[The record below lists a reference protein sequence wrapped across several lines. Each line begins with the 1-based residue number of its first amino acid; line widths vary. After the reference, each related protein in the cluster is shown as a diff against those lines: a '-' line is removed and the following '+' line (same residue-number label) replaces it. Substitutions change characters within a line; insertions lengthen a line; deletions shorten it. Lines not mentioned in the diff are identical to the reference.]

1 MTEQNQICTVH
12 VISEALYCA
21 ATSDKN
27 CFTAVSKVVFTAKVS
42 RSAQSA
48 AAAAGSQ
55 AATATAHW
63 RAGCSGAG
71 CQDNDCLPSVRSPLF
86 RGCAAKNWEKR
97 LTFLTNANTVLYA
110 VRTESMSCTC
120 LIVTQQFA
128 GGNIK
133 CQAKLNLVFLPLSTT
148 RQGQPAVRKLP
159 MQHITIYLM
168 SYHVKWINFYQ
179 IKLICCI

>member
-1 MTEQNQICTVH
+1 MWRCRREGVVRMT
-12 VISEALYCA
+12 VIARLVA
-21 ATSDKN
+21 ATRALCTLKQRPRPAQP
-27 CFTAVSKVVFTAKVS
+27 TA
-42 RSAQSA
+42 
-48 AAAAGSQ
+48 GP
-55 AATATAHW
+55 H
-63 RAGCSGAG
+63 
-71 CQDNDCLPSVRSPLF
+71 DCLPSVRSPLF

>member
-1 MTEQNQICTVH
+1 MNLLYILSLFSSISTELSVCPLPH
-12 VISEALYCA
+12 LAMSK
-21 ATSDKN
+21 KN
-27 CFTAVSKVVFTAKVS
+27 
-42 RSAQSA
+42 
-48 AAAAGSQ
+48 
-55 AATATAHW
+55 
-63 RAGCSGAG
+63 
-71 CQDNDCLPSVRSPLF
+71 
-86 RGCAAKNWEKR
+86 CAAKNWEKR
-97 LTFLTNANTVLYA
+97 LTFLTNANSVLYA

-120 LIVTQQFA
+120 LTVTQQFA

-133 CQAKLNLVFLPLSTT
+133 CQAKLNLVFPPLSTT